1 MGNIVEPGDM
11 GFGDTRIPSD
21 GNEEDVEPS

>member
-11 GFGDTRIPSD
+11 GFGDTRIPSE
-21 GNEEDVEPS
+21 GNEEELEGA